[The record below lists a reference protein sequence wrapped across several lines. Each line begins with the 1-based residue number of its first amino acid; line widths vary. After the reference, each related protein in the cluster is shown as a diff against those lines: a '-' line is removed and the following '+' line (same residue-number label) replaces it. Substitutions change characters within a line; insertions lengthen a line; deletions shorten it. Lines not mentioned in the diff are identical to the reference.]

1 VGAAGSKLKA
11 GAIIFMSRTR
21 ALGRIEQ

>member
-21 ALGRIEQ
+21 VLGRIGQ